1 MKKSV
6 QLHGFSDASENAY
19 AAVVYLCATYSDG
32 PPTVVLV
39 ASKTKVAPLKRLSI
53 PRLELCG
60 AQLLAKLL
68 HSIRLALGIDI
79 DNVFAWCDS
88 TIVLYWLD
96 GSPRRFKTFV
106 GNRVS
111 NILSLFSSSAWN
123 HVPTSSN
130 PADCASR
137 GLLPQELLNF
147 DLWWSG
153 PTWLQIDPIDWP
165 FQPVVFLAHQ
175 KTKMSALLFHILPSG
190 LKISLA
196 VTINCFE

>member
-19 AAVVYLCATYSDG
+19 AAVVYLRATYSDR

-39 ASKTKVAPLKRLSI
+39 ASKNKVAPLKRLSI

-79 DNVFAWCDS
+79 DNVFTWCDS

-96 GSPRRFKTFV
+96 GSPRQFKTLV

-111 NILSLFSSSAWN
+111 NILSLFPSSAWN
-123 HVPTSSN
+123 HFSTSSN
-130 PADCASR
+130 PADCESR

-147 DLWWSG
+147 DLVPRG
-153 PTWLQIDPIDWP
+153 C
-165 FQPVVFLAHQ
+165 
-175 KTKMSALLFHILPSG
+175 K
-190 LKISLA
+190 
-196 VTINCFE
+196 